1 MTTAPFPNRPRVDA
15 REKVTGR
22 LKYAADVAVEGLLY
36 GMMVP
41 STIARGRVVEV
52 ATDAALAVP
61 GVVRV
66 LTAADCPAPPAP
78 GPGGPPP
85 PAMIVDRIS
94 YRGEPVALVVAES
107 HEAAVEGMEAVRVR
121 YEAADFSPL
130 IDSEGGEREPVE
142 DVTAGNA
149 DGALAGAVTR
159 LSGEYVSPNQ
169 HHNPIEM
176 LSTTAVWEDG
186 RLQVYEGTQ
195 GSNMVKGAI
204 VGNLRLDPA
213 KVVVSSPSVGGGF
226 GQKGFAQRQTSLA
239 ALAAVLI
246 GRPVKIVVPRS
257 QIFHNATYRPRSRHR
272 IELGADAAGKMVAIR
287 YDADHQ
293 QSRRGQFAPSYHESS
308 TQMYGVENYLG
319 TAANIRIDTQAPGY
333 MRAPHP
339 HPQAFALESAVDE
352 LALKL
357 GVDPVEFRLRHD
369 TTTDPIHNKPLS
381 SRHLNECIR
390 EGARRFGWQGR
401 PLAPAAMVLEDGTQL
416 GWGMASGAYPVLTH
430 PAEATLRVSADGTTR
445 FSATAHEMGQ
455 GIRSTLEQVLI
466 RSLDI
471 DSRKLEIRI
480 GDTSVA
486 AQHVTAG
493 SWGTASGATAAGEAA
508 TALKARMVEL
518 LDGRSVSGNLHQQLA
533 AVRRPFVEVEIS
545 RVAPGQGARDLATL
559 RAGGMALT
567 GPVYPEFTS
576 FSYVAHF
583 VEVRVEPR
591 TRRIRVPRVVSVADC
606 GRVVSPRT
614 AESQMRGGVIWGISA
629 ALREETEVDPR
640 YGGWL
645 NNDLADYVVAVNA
658 DIGEIEVGL
667 IDRPDTLINALGAKG
682 LGEVAMVGVAGAV
695 ANAVFHATGV
705 RVRKMP
711 LRIEDLL

>member
-22 LKYAADVAVEGLLY
+22 LKYAADVQVQGLLY

-41 STIARGRVVEV
+41 STIAKGRVLEV
-52 ATDAALAVP
+52 MTQAALAVP

-66 LTAADCPAPPAP
+66 LPA
-78 GPGGPPP
+78 GVSPPP
-85 PAMIVDRIS
+85 PAPRPGLPPPPPLILNRIS
-94 YRGEPVALVVAES
+94 YRGEPVALVVAETL
-107 HEAAVEGMEAVRVR
+107 EAAIEGMEAVQVR
-121 YEAADFSPL
+121 YEAAGFSPL
-130 IDSEGGEREPVE
+130 IDSDGGERQPDE
-142 DVTAGNA
+142 DVTAGDA
-149 DGALAGAVTR
+149 AAAMARAVTR

-176 LSTTAVWEDG
+176 LSTTAVWEGG

-204 VGNLRLDPA
+204 VGNLRLEPA
-213 KVVVSSPSVGGGF
+213 RVVVSSPSVGGGF

-246 GRPVKIVVPRS
+246 GRPVKIVVPRA
-257 QIFHNATYRPRSRHR
+257 QIFHNASYRPRSRHR
-272 IELGADAAGKMVAIR
+272 IELGADAAGKIVAIR
-287 YDADHQ
+287 YEAEHQ
-293 QSRRGQFAPSYHESS
+293 QSRHGQFPPHYHESS
-308 TQMYGVENYLG
+308 TQMYGVEHYHG

-369 TTTDPIHNKPLS
+369 ATTDPIHNKPLS

-401 PLAPAAMVLEDGTQL
+401 PLAPASMVLEDGVQV

-430 PAEATLRVSADGTTR
+430 PAEATLRVGADGTTR

-466 RSLDI
+466 RELDI
-471 DSRKLEIRI
+471 DPRKLEIRI
-480 GDTSVA
+480 GDTAVA

-508 TALKARMVEL
+508 AALKARMAEL
-518 LDGRSVSGNLHQQLA
+518 LEGRSVPGNLHRQLA

-559 RAGGMALT
+559 RAGGMAIT
-567 GPVYPEFTS
+567 GPVYPDFTS
-576 FSYVAHF
+576 FSYIAHF

-591 TRRIRVPRVVSVADC
+591 TRRIRVPRIVSVVDC

-614 AESQMRGGVIWGISA
+614 AESQVRGGVIWGVSA

-645 NNDLADYVVAVNA
+645 NNDLADYVVAGNA
-658 DIGEIEVGL
+658 DIGDIEVAM
-667 IDRPDTLINALGAKG
+667 IDEPDPLINALGAKG

-711 LRIEDLL
+711 MRIEDLL

>member
-36 GMMVP
+36 GMMVT
-41 STIARGRVVEV
+41 STIARGRVGKVE
-52 ATDAALAVP
+52 TDAALAVP

-66 LTAADCPAPPAP
+66 LTAADCPAPPPP
-78 GPGGPPP
+78 GPSGPPP
-85 PAMIVDRIS
+85 PPMIVDRIS

-121 YEAADFSPL
+121 YEVAAFSPL
-130 IDSEGGEREPVE
+130 IDSEGGVREPVE
-142 DVTAGNA
+142 DVKAGDA
-149 DGALAGAVTR
+149 DAALAGAVTR
-159 LSGEYVSPNQ
+159 LSGEYFSPNQ

-176 LSTTAVWEDG
+176 LSTTAVWADG

-204 VGNLRLDPA
+204 AGNLRLDPA

-246 GRPVKIVVPRS
+246 GRPVKIVVPRA

-272 IELGADAAGKMVAIR
+272 IELGADAAGKLVAIR

-293 QSRRGQFAPSYHESS
+293 QSRRGQFAPEYHESS

-369 TTTDPIHNKPLS
+369 ATTDPIHNKPLS
-381 SRHLNECIR
+381 SRHLNACIR
-390 EGARRFGWQGR
+390 EGARRFGWRDR
-401 PLAPAAMVLEDGTQL
+401 PLAPASMGLEDGVQV

-466 RSLDI
+466 RALDI
-471 DSRKLEIRI
+471 DPRKLEIRI

-508 TALKARMVEL
+508 AALKARMAEL
-518 LDGRSVSGNLHQQLA
+518 LEGRAVSGNLHQQLA

-545 RVAPGQGARDLATL
+545 RVGPGQGPRDLATL
-559 RAGGMALT
+559 RAGGMAIS

-576 FSYVAHF
+576 FSYIAHF

-614 AESQMRGGVIWGISA
+614 AESQVRGGVVWGVSA

-658 DIGEIEVGL
+658 DIGDIEVGM
-667 IDRPDTLINALGAKG
+667 IDQPDPVINAIGAKG

-711 LRIEDLL
+711 IRIEDLL

>member
-41 STIARGRVVEV
+41 STIARGRVVAVSTE
-52 ATDAALAVP
+52 AALAVP

-66 LTAADCPAPPAP
+66 LTAADCPPPPPP

-85 PAMIVDRIS
+85 PPMIVDRIS

-121 YEAADFSPL
+121 YEAAEFSPL
-130 IDSEGGEREPVE
+130 IDSEGGVREPVE

-159 LSGEYVSPNQ
+159 LSGEYFSPNQ

-176 LSTTAVWEDG
+176 LSTTAVWADG

-272 IELGADAAGKMVAIR
+272 IELGADAAGKLVAIR

-293 QSRRGQFAPSYHESS
+293 QSRHGQFAPEYHESS

-319 TAANIRIDTQAPGY
+319 TAANIRIDTQSPGY

-369 TTTDPIHNKPLS
+369 ATTDPIHNKPLS

-401 PLAPAAMVLEDGTQL
+401 PLAPASMVLEDGVQV

-430 PAEATLRVSADGTTR
+430 PAEATLRVGADGTTR

-466 RSLDI
+466 RELDI
-471 DSRKLEIRI
+471 DPRKLEIRI

-508 TALKARMVEL
+508 AALKARMAEL
-518 LDGRSVSGNLHQQLA
+518 LQGRTVAGNLHQQLA

-545 RVAPGQGARDLATL
+545 RVGPGQGPRDLATL
-559 RAGGMALT
+559 RAGGMALS
-567 GPVYPEFTS
+567 GPVYPDFTS
-576 FSYVAHF
+576 FSYIAHF

-591 TRRIRVPRVVSVADC
+591 TRRIRVPRVVSVVDC

-614 AESQMRGGVIWGISA
+614 AESQVRGGVIWGISA

-645 NNDLADYVVAVNA
+645 NNDLADYVLAVNA
-658 DIGEIEVGL
+658 DIGDIQVAM
-667 IDRPDTLINALGAKG
+667 IDEPDPVINAIGAKG

-711 LRIEDLL
+711 MRIEDLL